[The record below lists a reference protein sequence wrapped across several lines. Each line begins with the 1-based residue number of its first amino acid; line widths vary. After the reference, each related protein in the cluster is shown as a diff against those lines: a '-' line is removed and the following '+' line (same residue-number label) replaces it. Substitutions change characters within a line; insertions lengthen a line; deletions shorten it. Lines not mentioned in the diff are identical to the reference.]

1 MCPLQSV
8 PCVSSSQQ
16 QFAVMDKP
24 PPQELKSPPLGQS
37 VCAGGGQPRSCSS
50 PCPLQHGFMP
60 PAARRVPPP
69 TSTDHT
75 TSRVPL
81 RGHWCHQKVT
91 QEHVSRCPLRWCEPW
106 LPADTMAHEV
116 CVFMW
121 SSSPFIFRRVRGLG
135 RQSLF
140 STESHL
146 QGARGCP
153 LQEGRREGC

>member
-1 MCPLQSV
+1 M
-8 PCVSSSQQ
+8 SSSQQ

-24 PPQELKSPPLGQS
+24 APQELKSPPLGQS

-50 PCPLQHGFMP
+50 PCPLCHQLQGGCS
-60 PAARRVPPP
+60 P

-75 TSRVPL
+75 MSWVPL

-91 QEHVSRCPLRWCEPW
+91 QEHVSRCPLCWCVPW

-135 RQSLF
+135 RQHLF